1 MEGAIRAACDAAAG
15 LLDEYAPVQIVCE
28 RYIEKHP
35 HPGGQEA
42 FSVRARFPW
51 HRQPH
56 TRVMVEISM
65 DEQVLKPTPSRTILH
80 EYGEPL
86 TATVRV
92 YSLEEI
98 VAEKLRAILQHAE
111 MLNERGWSRSRA
123 RDFYDLW
130 RILGS
135 YRDQM
140 DFADFAPFVA
150 AKCAVRQVTFID
162 AEDFFQPAMLAH
174 VQGTW
179 NRWLEPLVPDLP
191 PFETVIGNLRPQIER
206 LLSREDRR
214 RWTGAGEKMKPSYD
228 PEVDILRA
236 LFNTRPA
243 EEGDEERPC
252 ERPTAPT
259 GPSALRLA
267 GLGNARPALA
277 PALFSAGGPTTSPAG
292 RVRPAGDRVHAPAHA
307 EALGG

>member
-1 MEGAIRAACDAAAG
+1 MRPLRSRLEVARIRLGVPWEVLERDYLLSWILAGIGQVAELRDTLAFKGGTALKKCYFGDYRFSEDLDFSAVPTAPRGDVMEGAIRAACDAAAG

-174 VQGTW
+174 VQSTW
-179 NRWLEPLVPDLP
+179 NRWLEPLVPGLP

-206 LLSREDRR
+206 LLSREDR
-214 RWTGAGEKMKPSYD
+214 
-228 PEVDILRA
+228 
-236 LFNTRPA
+236 
-243 EEGDEERPC
+243 
-252 ERPTAPT
+252 
-259 GPSALRLA
+259 
-267 GLGNARPALA
+267 
-277 PALFSAGGPTTSPAG
+277 
-292 RVRPAGDRVHAPAHA
+292 
-307 EALGG
+307 

>member
-15 LLDEYAPVQIVCE
+15 LLDEYVPVQIVCE

-130 RILGS
+130 RILGF

-150 AKCAVRQVTFID
+150 AKCAVRQVTFMD

-174 VQGTW
+174 VQSTW
-179 NRWLEPLVPDLP
+179 NQWLDPLVPDLP
-191 PFETVIGNLRPQIER
+191 PFETVVRSLRPQIAQ
-206 LLSREDRR
+206 LLSREDR
-214 RWTGAGEKMKPSYD
+214 
-228 PEVDILRA
+228 
-236 LFNTRPA
+236 
-243 EEGDEERPC
+243 
-252 ERPTAPT
+252 
-259 GPSALRLA
+259 
-267 GLGNARPALA
+267 
-277 PALFSAGGPTTSPAG
+277 
-292 RVRPAGDRVHAPAHA
+292 
-307 EALGG
+307 